1 MVSLEQWPEWMG
13 QLLSGLWTSI
23 QLTTAMLA
31 VGLPLG
37 LVLALMLST
46 DRRLVRALAVAII
59 ETGRSVPVLV
69 LLYLVYFGLPEVDV
83 RPGAFAAATAA
94 LGFSFG
100 AYTSEVFRAGIAAV
114 PTGQREASQAIGL
127 TRSQEVRLVILP
139 QAVRIVI
146 PPLLGWAVIY
156 FQATSL
162 AFAVALPELL
172 SRAYTL
178 GSSTFQFLSVLIL
191 AALLY
196 AIVSIPAS
204 LAIDYIDRRSA
215 W

>member
-1 MVSLEQWPEWMG
+1 MVSFEQWPEWMG

-46 DRRLVRALAVAII
+46 DRWLVRALAVAII

-127 TRSQEVRLVILP
+127 TRSQDSNPSSARMGRHLFPGDVAGLRGGTTRTSQPGVHDRFQHISVPERSYPCRLALCHRLDP
-139 QAVRIVI
+139 
-146 PPLLGWAVIY
+146 
-156 FQATSL
+156 S
-162 AFAVALPELL
+162 VA
-172 SRAYTL
+172 RH
-178 GSSTFQFLSVLIL
+178 
-191 AALLY
+191 
-196 AIVSIPAS
+196 
-204 LAIDYIDRRSA
+204 
-215 W
+215 

>member
-13 QLLSGLWTSI
+13 QLLDGLWTSI
-23 QLTTAMLA
+23 QLTAAMLA
-31 VGLPLG
+31 VGMPLG
-37 LVLALMLST
+37 LGLALMLST
-46 DRRLVRALAVAII
+46 DRRLVRALAVAIV

-69 LLYLVYFGLPEVDV
+69 LIYLVYFGLPEVDV
-83 RPGAFAAATAA
+83 RPGAFASATAA

-100 AYTSEVFRAGIAAV
+100 VYTSEVFRAGIAAV

-127 TRSQEVRLVILP
+127 TRSQEVRLVVLP

-172 SRAYTL
+172 SRAYSI
-178 GSSTFQFLSVLIL
+178 GSSTFQFLSVFLL

-204 LAIDYIDRRSA
+204 LVIDYIDRRSA
-215 W
+215 A